1 MFDRPLFAPA
11 TTDVDLTNVTGNP
24 QVDRPVYRFSERRA
38 VNAVNVAMAVGRPL
52 LVTGPPGSGK
62 SSLARG
68 VAAELGWVYLEHV
81 FTSRTELADLT
92 CGADLVRRLAD
103 AQVQRLGPDWAY
115 LRPGVLWWAF
125 DAESAVRRGHGG
137 GIDPGVGLSDPRQG
151 VSGDV
156 HHTVVLLDEIDK
168 ADPDLPNDLLEPLDQ
183 RAFTA
188 FGDVRVTARNEVL
201 VVITSNG
208 ERRLPPAFVRR
219 CVHLHLAPDS
229 TEFFVSVARAHFG
242 VRSDALYEEVAAVFH
257 RLRRAATRLGR
268 RVPSTAEYVDTV
280 RACLRLGVRPGEPA
294 WLSIMEAALWKDPQ
308 LPEEASH
315 DLLG

>member
-1 MFDRPLFAPA
+1 MFDRPLFAPT
-11 TTDVDLTNVTGNP
+11 TTDVDLTGVTGNP

-38 VNAVNVAMAVGRPL
+38 VNAVNIAMAVGRPL

-68 VAAELGWVYLEHV
+68 VAAELGWAYLEHV

-92 CGADLVRRLAD
+92 CGVDLVRRLAD
-103 AQVQRLGPDWAY
+103 AQVQRLRDDWAY
-115 LRPGVLWWAF
+115 RRPGVLWWAF
-125 DAESAVRRGHGG
+125 DPESASRRGSVDADERLG
-137 GIDPGVGLSDPRQG
+137 DPRQG
-151 VSGDV
+151 GSGG
-156 HHTVVLLDEIDK
+156 TVVLFDEIDK

-188 FGDVRVTARNEVL
+188 YGDVRVVARDEVL

-229 TEFFVSVARAHFG
+229 TAFFVSVARAHFG
-242 VRSDALYEEVAAVFH
+242 VRPDPLYEEIAAVFH

-268 RVPSTAEYVDTV
+268 RLPSTAEYVDTV
-280 RACLRLGVRPGEPA
+280 RACLRLGVRPDQPA
-294 WLSIMEAALWKDPQ
+294 WLAVVEAALWKDPQ
-308 LPEEASH
+308 LPDEVSH
-315 DLLG
+315 DLIG